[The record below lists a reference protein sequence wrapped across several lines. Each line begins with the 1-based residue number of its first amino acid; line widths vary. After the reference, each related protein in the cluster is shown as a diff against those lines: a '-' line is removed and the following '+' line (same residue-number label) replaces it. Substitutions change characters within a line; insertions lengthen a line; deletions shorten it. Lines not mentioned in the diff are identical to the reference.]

1 MSEERQSPRFIEIE
15 RRAYEIYLERGREDG
30 RATEHWLM
38 AEEELVRNDS
48 GKRDTGGKDRIP
60 GETELDELR
69 DGDANDSLKTLL
81 LQQEKNTPQQPE
93 VDSVEEASRESFPA
107 SDPPAWIS
115 ERSSEKSQ
123 SKETEKR

>member
-1 MSEERQSPRFIEIE
+1 MKEKQSPQHNEIE

-38 AEEELVRNDS
+38 AEKELRGSDS
-48 GKRDTGGKDRIP
+48 QRRGAGDKDRAP

-69 DGDANDSLKTLL
+69 DGDSNNSPNTIP
-81 LQQEKNTPQQPE
+81 LQQKKAGPVEP
-93 VDSVEEASRESFPA
+93 VIDSVEEASRESFPA

-115 ERSSEKSQ
+115 ERSSEKAQ
-123 SKETEKR
+123 SKMTGTR